1 MTQIRLYFFAKS
13 KELTG
18 FNEAVIHLDEQNLT
32 GNELLNKILNEY
44 PK

>member
-18 FNEAVIHLDEQNLT
+18 LNEAVMHLEESNLT
-32 GNELLNKILNEY
+32 GNELLGKILSVY